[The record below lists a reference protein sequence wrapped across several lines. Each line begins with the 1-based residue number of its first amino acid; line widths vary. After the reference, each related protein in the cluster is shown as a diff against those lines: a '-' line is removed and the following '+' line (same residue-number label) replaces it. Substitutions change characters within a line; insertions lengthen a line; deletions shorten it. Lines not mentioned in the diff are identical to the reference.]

1 MQLSFVWELLGMR
14 GPALVEIVA
23 ELPGLLAAG
32 FAVEIPWQN
41 YHSDLGKQ
49 CEM

>member
-1 MQLSFVWELLGMR
+1 MQLSFAWELLGMR
-14 GPALVEIVA
+14 GPALVEIVVGMP
-23 ELPGLLAAG
+23 ELLAAG
-32 FAVEIPWQN
+32 FAVEIPWQH